1 MMTMATKAD
10 VIRVARGYL
19 RDFPKFFQV
28 SFPPAGRTYEMGQ
41 PNVDKSSV
49 WVAYVPG
56 NAASASVN
64 VVEVSAAQYQIDE
77 RNGLIR
83 FSAPLVNADTIM
95 IEGYYYEW
103 LTPEDMDFYA
113 DIAIDLLSHNLHTS
127 LSNVAPAVVDVMG
140 MFTLVQALMG
150 LLSEFSRD
158 IDVIASESIHVV
170 ASQRFRMVQSL
181 LAYWYDEYKK
191 NAQALNLG
199 LDRIEVL
206 NLRRRSKTTN
216 RLVPLYREREI
227 GDFSPVERI
236 WTPIDSGTIDLE
248 DNDDMRTDVYVD
260 PGEPPSG
267 FTQAA
272 FF

>member
-1 MMTMATKAD
+1 MATRDD
-10 VIRVARGYL
+10 VINIARGYL
-19 RDFPKFFQV
+19 RDFPRFFQV
-28 SFPPAGRTYEMGQ
+28 SFPPAGRTYELGQ
-41 PNVDKSSV
+41 PNVDRSSI
-49 WVAYVPG
+49 WVAYVP
-56 NAASASVN
+56 NNPSSASVSA
-64 VVEVSAAQYQIDE
+64 VEVPSSSYQIDE

-83 FSAPLVNADTIM
+83 FSSPIAAASTIM
-95 IEGYYYEW
+95 VEGYYYEW
-103 LTPEDMDFYA
+103 LTPEDMNFYA
-113 DIAIDLLSHNLHTS
+113 DVAIDLLSHNLS
-127 LSNVAPAVVDVMG
+127 VPLANVAPAVVDVMG
-140 MFTLVQALMG
+140 MYTLVQALMG

-158 IDVIASESIHVV
+158 IDVIASESVHIV

-181 LAYWYDEYKK
+181 LAYWYDEYRKH
-191 NAQALNLG
+191 AQALNIG
-199 LDRIEVL
+199 LDRLEVL
-206 NLRRRSKTTN
+206 NLRRRSRTTN
-216 RLVPLYREREI
+216 RLVPLYKEREI

>member
-1 MMTMATKAD
+1 MATRQD
-10 VIRVARGYL
+10 VIRIARGYL

-41 PNVDKSSV
+41 PNIDVSTL
-49 WVAYVPG
+49 WVAYVPNSG
-56 NAASASVN
+56 ASASVS
-64 VVEVSAAQYQIDE
+64 VVEVPTSQYQIDS

-83 FSAPLVNADTIM
+83 FSAPLVSAETIM

-113 DIAIDLLSHNLHTS
+113 GVAIDLLTHNLSTS
-127 LSNVAPAVVDVMG
+127 LSNVAPAVTDVIG

-158 IDVIASESIHVV
+158 IDVVASESVHIV
-170 ASQRFRMVQSL
+170 ASQRYRMAQSL

-216 RLVPLYREREI
+216 RLVPLYKEREI

-236 WTPIDSGTIDLE
+236 WTPIDTGTIDLE

-260 PGEPPSG
+260 PAEPPSG

>member
-1 MMTMATKAD
+1 MATKAD
-10 VIRVARGYL
+10 VIYVARGYL
-19 RDFPKFFQV
+19 RDFPRFFQV
-28 SFPPAGRTYEMGQ
+28 SFPPAGRTYELGQ
-41 PNVDKSSV
+41 PNVDKASV
-49 WVAYVPG
+49 WIAYVP
-56 NAASASVN
+56 NDPTAASASVI
-64 VVEVSAAQYQIDE
+64 EISSTSYQVDE

-83 FSAPLVNADTIM
+83 FSSPIVDASTIM
-95 IEGYYYEW
+95 IEGYYYDW
-103 LTPEDMDFYA
+103 LTPEDMEFYA
-113 DIAIDLLSHNLHTS
+113 GIAIDLLSHNLSAS
-127 LSNVAPAVVDVMG
+127 LNTVAPAVVDVMG

-158 IDVIASESIHVV
+158 IDVIASESVHIV

-191 NAQALNLG
+191 NAQALNIG

-216 RLVPLYREREI
+216 RLVPIYKEREV
-227 GDFSPVERI
+227 GDFSPIERI
-236 WTPIDSGTIDLE
+236 WTPIDDGTINLE
-248 DNDDMRTDVYVD
+248 ENDDMRTDVYVD

-267 FTQAA
+267 FNQTA

>member
-1 MMTMATKAD
+1 MATKAD
-10 VIRVARGYL
+10 VVRIARGYL

-28 SFPPAGRTYEMGQ
+28 SFPSAGRTYELGH
-41 PNVDKSSV
+41 PNIDVSSI
-49 WVAYVPG
+49 WVAYVPNTLG
-56 NAASASVN
+56 ASVAVDVPADN
-64 VVEVSAAQYQIDE
+64 YQIDE

-83 FSAPLVNADTIM
+83 LRVPIMNAETFM
-95 IEGYYYEW
+95 VEGYYYEW
-103 LTPEDMDFYA
+103 ITPADMDFYA
-113 DIAIDLLSHNLHTS
+113 DMAIDLVSHNMHTT
-127 LSNVAPAVVDVMG
+127 LDNLAPAVVDVIG
-140 MFTLVQALMG
+140 MYALVQALMG

-158 IDVIASESIHVV
+158 IDVVASESVHIV

-181 LAYWYDEYKK
+181 LGYWYEEYQKHAK
-191 NAQALNLG
+191 ALNIG

-236 WTPIDSGTIDLE
+236 WTPIDDGVVTLE
-248 DNDDMRTDVYVD
+248 EHDDMRTDVYVD